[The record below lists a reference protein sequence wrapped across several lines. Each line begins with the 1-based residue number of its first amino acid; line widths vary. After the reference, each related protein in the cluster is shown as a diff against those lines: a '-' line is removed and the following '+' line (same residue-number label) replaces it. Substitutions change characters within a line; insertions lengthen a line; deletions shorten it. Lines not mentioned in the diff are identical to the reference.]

1 MCPFWLKI
9 NTPGV
14 FPNQESVHWIFLK
27 LNLIAGLKWIRMI
40 ILDFCGKFLLC
51 QSLGHGWFLGSKS
64 SFFFNFSQKLCIGIF

>member
-27 LNLIAGLKWIRMI
+27 LNLIAGMKWIRMI
-40 ILDFCGKFLLC
+40 ILDFYGKFLLC
-51 QSLGHGWFLGSKS
+51 
-64 SFFFNFSQKLCIGIF
+64 